1 MASSD
6 YSDEFRTIQ
15 ERGRR
20 DPLPVAEALFGA
32 HLWSKQRE
40 VVESVWVNK
49 RTAVRSC
56 HGVGKTYTAAVVAL
70 TFLLC
75 HPRSRVITT
84 APTFTQVENLLWR
97 EIKALMAQC
106 AFDFG
111 VESNATKLEL
121 SPDWFAIGLSTDK
134 PERFQGQHAE
144 HILLIVDEASGV
156 DDLIYEAGEGY
167 LTSEHARLLLI
178 GNPTQL
184 AGQFHRAFHSERH
197 LWNTIHISAHD
208 SPNLTGEDVPDH
220 LRRHLI
226 SKSWVEEKAAMWGVE
241 SAPYE
246 VRVLG
251 EFPST
256 ADNTVMGLRAVEA
269 AQQRE
274 CGTDGATVVSCDV
287 ARFGSDETV
296 IALRQGHRVR
306 VVETFFGKRTTHTAG
321 ACLRWAREHD
331 ADWIVVD
338 DAGVG
343 GGVTDALEEAAEFE
357 IHAFNG
363 AEQAIEPDEYPNR
376 RSEVWFAFAD
386 LLPTLDLDDDMQ
398 LAGDMT
404 APTYKLDSKGRR
416 VVEAKAD
423 TKKRLGRSPD
433 RGDAVLMAYAPTR
446 NSSPAAAAS
455 PLEASSQG
463 PAVRDASGR
472 RLKRHDA

>member
-6 YSDEFRTIQ
+6 HTDTFRRLQ
-15 ERGRR
+15 RVGRK
-20 DPLPVAEALFGA
+20 DPVSLAQALFGA
-32 HLWSKQRE
+32 HLWSSQRA
-40 VVESVWVNK
+40 VVQSVWEHK

-56 HGVGKTYTAAVVAL
+56 HGVGKTYTAAIVAL
-70 TFLLC
+70 TFLLTY
-75 HPRSRVITT
+75 PRSRVITT

-97 EIKALMAQC
+97 EIHALMSRC
-106 AFDFG
+106 EFDFG
-111 VESNATKLEL
+111 IDPSATKLEL
-121 SPDWFAIGLSTDK
+121 APDWFAIGLSTDK

-208 SPNLTGEDVPDH
+208 SPNLSGEDVPDH

-226 SKSWVEEKAAMWGVE
+226 SRSWVEEKAAMWGVE

-256 ADNTVMGLRAVEA
+256 ADNTVMGLRAVAEA
-269 AQQRE
+269 QRRV
-274 CGTDGATVVSCDV
+274 CDGETGPVVVSCDV

-343 GGVTDALEEAAEFE
+343 GGVTDALMEAAEFE
-357 IHAFNG
+357 VHAFNG
-363 AEQAIEPDEYPNR
+363 AEQAIEADEYPNR

-386 LLPTLDLDDDMQ
+386 LLPTLDLDEDMQ

-416 VVEAKAD
+416 VVESKAD

-446 NSSPAAAAS
+446 DRSPAAAAS
-455 PLEASSQG
+455 PLEASSSG
-463 PAVRDASGR
+463 TAVRDAQGR
-472 RLKRHDA
+472 RLRTTD